1 VPLGGAG
8 DRGDR
13 VALQLR
19 NRPLVARAIP
29 SLWDLIT
36 PQKAIA
42 VREAAVAA
50 SLRRLGGREAEAAKA
65 VGLLWRAV
73 EDLDFAGRVL
83 AAANAELA
91 AYVGQHCP
99 NVAEANATTKSS
111 CAAVS
116 SAREP
121 RAARTAAMAA
131 SGGIPTA
138 TR

>member
-1 VPLGGAG
+1 V
-8 DRGDR
+8 
-13 VALQLR
+13 
-19 NRPLVARAIP
+19 
-29 SLWDLIT
+29 WDLIT
-36 PQKAIA
+36 PQEAIA
-42 VREAAVAA
+42 VRGGGPGSVVAA
-50 SLRRLGGREAEAAKA
+50 AAGRPGGRGGKAA
-65 VGLLWRAV
+65 GLLWRAV

-91 AYVGQHCP
+91 AYVGQHRP

>member
-1 VPLGGAG
+1 MVTESFSNFAPA
-8 DRGDR
+8 
-13 VALQLR
+13 
-19 NRPLVARAIP
+19 LVARVIP
-29 SLWDLIT
+29 SVWDLMT
-36 PQKAIA
+36 PQ
-42 VREAAVAA
+42 ETM
-50 SLRRLGGREAEAAKA
+50 
-65 VGLLWRAV
+65 AV

-91 AYVGQHCP
+91 AYVGQHRP
-99 NVAEANATTKSS
+99 NVAEANAATKSS

>member
-1 VPLGGAG
+1 VVTASFYNFAPA
-8 DRGDR
+8 
-13 VALQLR
+13 
-19 NRPLVARAIP
+19 LVARAIP
-29 SLWDLIT
+29 SVWDLIT
-36 PQKAIA
+36 PQEAIA
-42 VREAAVAA
+42 VREAGVAA
-50 SLRRLGGREAEAAKA
+50 SLRLLGGREAEAAKA
-65 VGLLWRAV
+65 AGLLGRAV
-73 EDLDFAGRVL
+73 EDLDFAGRLL

-91 AYVGQHCP
+91 TYVGQHRP

-116 SAREP
+116 SALEP

>member
-1 VPLGGAG
+1 MVTASFYNF
-8 DRGDR
+8 
-13 VALQLR
+13 ASA
-19 NRPLVARAIP
+19 LVARAIP
-29 SLWDLIT
+29 SVWDLIT
-36 PQKAIA
+36 QEAIA
-42 VREAAVAA
+42 VREAGVAA
-50 SLRRLGGREAEAAKA
+50 SLRRLLSGQEAEAAKA
-65 VGLLWRAV
+65 AGLLWRAV

-91 AYVGQHCP
+91 AYVGQHRP

-111 CAAVS
+111 SATVS

-138 TR
+138 AR

>member
-1 VPLGGAG
+1 MVTASFYNFAPA
-8 DRGDR
+8 
-13 VALQLR
+13 
-19 NRPLVARAIP
+19 LVARAIP
-29 SLWDLIT
+29 SVWDLIML
-36 PQKAIA
+36 QEAIA
-42 VREAAVAA
+42 VREAGVAA
-50 SLRRLGGREAEAAKA
+50 SLRRLLGGREAEAAKA
-65 VGLLWRAV
+65 AGLLWRAV
-73 EDLDFAGRVL
+73 EDLDFAGRML

-91 AYVGQHCP
+91 AYVGQHRS

-131 SGGIPTA
+131 PGGIPTA